1 MKKTLHYFCNFSS
14 KFKIISNFKKKFKRF
29 VKKSF
34 FYPNQ
39 KSNCLLNINWKAS
52 KLEERK

>member
-1 MKKTLHYFCNFSS
+1 MKKTLHYFCNFFS
-14 KFKIISNFKKKFKRF
+14 KFKIISKFLKKFKRF

-39 KSNCLLNINWKAS
+39 KSNSLLNINWKAS